1 MRQVDTIPT
10 LEHDGDKAYQTY
22 CKVVNVT
29 LEQSLISRDKPIRHS
44 ATNDNKQSAQE
55 RPAVI
60 ARSIKLM
67 KPITWFAPMWAFLC
81 GAVASGATGWN
92 FDDIGRITLGVL
104 MAGPILTGA
113 SQVIN
118 DYFDREV
125 DAINEPHRLIPSGM
139 VSLPQVFVT
148 IGVLIS
154 LGLGIALFLGND
166 VALLVSVGM
175 LLAIFYSA
183 PPIRAKRNG
192 WYGNTLVAI
201 SYEGLAWLAGH
212 MAFAALTPASLLI
225 ALIYSIGA
233 HGIMSINDYKSIDGD
248 RASGIRSIPVQYG
261 PKRAAWL
268 IVITM
273 NLSQVGVIA
282 AFLFW
287 GNWLAA
293 LVITLIMAV
302 QVPTQRMFIKDPIE
316 NFLKFSAI
324 GVSFF
329 VWGMLVAGIGL
340 RAVG

>member
-1 MRQVDTIPT
+1 V
-10 LEHDGDKAYQTY
+10 
-22 CKVVNVT
+22 
-29 LEQSLISRDKPIRHS
+29 
-44 ATNDNKQSAQE
+44 
-55 RPAVI
+55 
-60 ARSIKLM
+60 RSIKLM

-92 FDDIGRITLGVL
+92 LADIGLITLGML

-113 SQVIN
+113 SQVVN

-125 DAINEPHRLIPSGM
+125 DAINEPQRLIPSGM
-139 VSLPQVFVT
+139 VSLTQVFIT
-148 IGVLIS
+148 FVLLTS
-154 LGLGIALFLGND
+154 TGLGIALFLGSD
-166 VALLVSVGM
+166 VALLVSVG
-175 LLAIFYSA
+175 LLMAVFYSA
-183 PPIRAKRNG
+183 PPVRAKRNG

-225 ALIYSIGA
+225 ALIYSVGA

-273 NLSQVGVIA
+273 TLAQLGVIA
-282 AFLFW
+282 AFLAW

-293 LVITLIMAV
+293 LVIVGVMAV
-302 QVPTQRMFIKDPIE
+302 QVPTQRKFIQDPLE

-329 VWGMLVAGIGL
+329 VWGMLVAAIGL

>member
-1 MRQVDTIPT
+1 MTFD
-10 LEHDGDKAYQTY
+10 
-22 CKVVNVT
+22 
-29 LEQSLISRDKPIRHS
+29 QSLVSRDQPVTSRS
-44 ATNDNKQSAQE
+44 GATATDIQRE
-55 RPAVI
+55 RPAIIV
-60 ARSIKLM
+60 RSIKLM

-92 FDDIGRITLGVL
+92 LADIGLITLGML

-113 SQVIN
+113 SQVVN

-125 DAINEPHRLIPSGM
+125 DAINEPQRLIPSGM
-139 VSLPQVFVT
+139 VSLTQVFIT
-148 IGVLIS
+148 FVLLTS
-154 LGLGIALFLGND
+154 TGLGIALFLGSD
-166 VALLVSVGM
+166 VALLVSVG
-175 LLAIFYSA
+175 LLMAVFYSA
-183 PPIRAKRNG
+183 PPVRAKRNG

-225 ALIYSIGA
+225 ALIYSVGA

-273 NLSQVGVIA
+273 TLAQLGVIA
-282 AFLFW
+282 AFLAW

-293 LVITLIMAV
+293 LVIVGVMAV
-302 QVPTQRMFIKDPIE
+302 QVPTQRKFIQDPLE

-329 VWGMLVAGIGL
+329 VWGMLVAAIGL

>member
-1 MRQVDTIPT
+1 
-10 LEHDGDKAYQTY
+10 
-22 CKVVNVT
+22 VT
-29 LEQSLISRDKPIRHS
+29 FDQSLVSRDQPVTSRS
-44 ATNDNKQSAQE
+44 GATATDIQRE
-55 RPAVI
+55 RPAIIV
-60 ARSIKLM
+60 RSIKLM

-92 FDDIGRITLGVL
+92 LADIGLITLGML

-113 SQVIN
+113 SQVVN

-125 DAINEPHRLIPSGM
+125 DAINEPQRLIPSGM
-139 VSLPQVFVT
+139 VSLTQVFIT
-148 IGVLIS
+148 FVLLTS
-154 LGLGIALFLGND
+154 TGLGIALFLGSD
-166 VALLVSVGM
+166 VALLVSVG
-175 LLAIFYSA
+175 LLMAVFYSA
-183 PPIRAKRNG
+183 PPVRAKRNG

-225 ALIYSIGA
+225 ALIYSVGA

-273 NLSQVGVIA
+273 TLAQLGVIA
-282 AFLFW
+282 AFLAW

-293 LVITLIMAV
+293 LVIVGVMAV
-302 QVPTQRMFIKDPIE
+302 QVPTQRKFIQDPLE

-329 VWGMLVAGIGL
+329 VWGMLVAAIGL